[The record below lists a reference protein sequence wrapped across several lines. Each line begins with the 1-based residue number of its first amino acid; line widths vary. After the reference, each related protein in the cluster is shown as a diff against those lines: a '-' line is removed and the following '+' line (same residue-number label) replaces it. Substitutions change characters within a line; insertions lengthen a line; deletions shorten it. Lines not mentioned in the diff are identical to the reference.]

1 MWARLL
7 WRRRP
12 SCARGTTL
20 ILTQLAWPSSPPQ
33 EGCAFYSP
41 TGYKPGLANQEK
53 SLRRSRPVPLEFLG
67 LVWPFTLVFSSN
79 TGWVLLPGEQRHCR
93 RAGMGALQGWGGGD
107 IIQSKCSSSSVQ
119 P

>member
-12 SCARGTTL
+12 SSARRTIL
-20 ILTQLAWPSSPPQ
+20 ILTQLAWHSSPPQ
-33 EGCAFYSP
+33 EGCAFYSS

-53 SLRRSRPVPLEFLG
+53 SLRWSRPVPLEFLG
-67 LVWPFTLVFSSN
+67 LVCPFMLVFSSN
-79 TGWVLLPGEQRHCR
+79 TGCVLLPGEQRHCR
-93 RAGMGALQGWGGGD
+93 RAGMGALQGWGGG